1 MKVYIRVVDKDS
13 GRAAWFNDTRFREN
27 YDTGKVSL
35 NNGPTEQYLMDGWCI
50 YGKPAYF
57 SDWRR
62 GTPFTL
68 MRYLKQAIKD
78 ADLMA
83 SWDGW
88 DVKVELW
95 KETSRRFVP
104 VKLNRKTGRLENL
117 DPKKFRDPED
127 GYDDED

>member
-13 GRAAWFNDTRFREN
+13 GRAAWFNDTTFQED
-27 YDTGKVSL
+27 YDTGKVKI

-62 GTPFTL
+62 GTPFTTI
-68 MRYLKQAIKD
+68 KAVKKAKKD

-83 SWDGW
+83 SWNGW

-95 KETSRRFVP
+95 KETPKAFIP
-104 VKLNRKTGRLENL
+104 VKLSRKTGKLEKL
-117 DPKKFRDPED
+117 DPKKFRYPED
-127 GYDDED
+127 NDEED